1 MASHQTHR
9 GLAPQD
15 ERLFAARQ
23 LPALRAAAGDLCW
36 LLDRSYASRSALEL
50 AGNRYSL
57 TSRQRM
63 AVSRYACSRED
74 VQRRQQLR
82 VEPAQL
88 RGQELWLDGY
98 NVLTLLESALA
109 GGIVL
114 PGRDGC
120 CRDIAGIHRRYRK
133 MDETLPALQLIGE
146 TAQAWGVSLCRWWLD
161 KPVSNSGR
169 LKTLILKTAT
179 AAGWKMEA
187 ELTFSPDHVLSRTG
201 QIIAT
206 SDGIVLDRCQRWVNL
221 ARLVIAERIPQAR
234 LLDLSAAA
242 GTAAA
247 LPGLQPSSDGPA

>member
-1 MASHQTHR
+1 VASHQTHR

-23 LPALRAAAGDLCW
+23 LPALRAAAADLCW
-36 LLDRSYASRSALEL
+36 LLDRGYASRSAIEL
-50 AGNRYSL
+50 VGNRYSL

-74 VQRRQQLR
+74 MQRRQQRLA
-82 VEPAQL
+82 EPGQL

-133 MDETLPALQLIGE
+133 VNETLPALQLVGE
-146 TAQAWGVSLCRWWLD
+146 TAQAWGVNLCRWWLD

-169 LKTLILKTAT
+169 LKTLILKTASV
-179 AAGWKMEA
+179 AGWKMEA
-187 ELTFSPDHVLSRTG
+187 ELTFSPDHVLSHTD

-206 SDGIVLDRCQRWVNL
+206 SDGIVLDRCQRWVNFV
-221 ARLVIAERIPQAR
+221 RLVIAERIPQAQ
-234 LLDLSAAA
+234 LLDLSPAA
-242 GTAAA
+242 G
-247 LPGLQPSSDGPA
+247 